1 MGNVVTS
8 IGFDEITVSGE
19 FNISGTAVQRG
30 FNCHLVV
37 VPSIIL
43 DIICTESEPNV
54 IFYVMGIPGD
64 MGLFGGGSFVR
75 SEHTSTGLTIPFSYS
90 ARGYHIERDYGIELS
105 GTPPRGRM
113 KPHENNP
120 SANPTHSIEMRAT
133 DNWAVDADPGE
144 ISLSFGDIQWTGIN
158 GTNPT
163 PPGSAW
169 VDPEFY
175 IEILPSSSICISFD
189 SVWDRANSYVGCT
202 ATLSTNLTPFNFD
215 GVGLETHVGGGDGT
229 GVIHMDG
236 SGNTLTWWN
245 DADTGGGYGIGLLV
259 PPPHAVD
266 WSGYGLCDWRE
277 DTHNP
282 RYDDVLVWGGFRKVP
297 EMDGKITWPLRSE
310 TETPDPPPLSMSGDE
325 FEYGEEVPVPLGE
338 LRALGTYV
346 KPPKELGEPH
356 FWGGPVVSLRVDRE
370 SHNKHNLYPKGSFEH
385 PLRFPIGI
393 PHLLDPMPDTNP
405 HFLVGAIRSDVDVD
419 IPELLDGRPSA
430 WVSYDYSVDGG
441 GIGSDEPVEF
451 TVNGAGTLFREF
463 KSNWLPRCEAFIA
476 YANATGNWA
485 VFPSGYFVHRANY
498 MLETYDDW
506 DWDDIY
512 AKTGYREEDE
522 DVVWWSSHRYL
533 LLSAGGPQS
542 ADEKEVIATLDY
554 YVESVSDDHVLDL
567 TGPSGKRGIECSLSG
582 PFTHEMVGIYDHSK
596 QRIVFDLA
604 EPLESIPD
612 LRHVHK
618 MTIHFDNGHVGDW
631 VLNGLRL
638 MHDDNEPVAL
648 VTMHEARHAYVSGGV
663 RGVVNG
669 LYPKALM
676 TSGNFRTYAGQE
688 ELAELIDW
696 NWTKTLLLMQDG
708 SAAWRLDNF
717 MVILSGA
724 CEGWQWSLPEN
735 WDEMVTDEDG
745 NTLTVG
751 YSFDLLEAQGRDID
765 LGYPAR
771 ISAYRWQTAPQLVY
785 KPHGVVCVQGGMHG
799 LSDRRSSSIPMIQR
813 KNLDM
818 ADWEDWRNDIGTD
831 ANGYFYFGDDIV
843 AEYEDGSPVFW
854 QYRIG
859 KKGNVVSRVYE
870 RQWIAHYFS
879 KAVTGGIDAML
890 DPWGFTWEA
899 FTIDGSIFVR
909 RLNRQQLTFGEPIL
923 VAQLGDDIS
932 QPAIT
937 RNHTGIIYVSVIV
950 EGAAEPV
957 TYISRDTAKTWE
969 QLSSDDDGG
978 GG

>member
-8 IGFDEITVSGE
+8 IGFDGITVSGE

-30 FNCHLVV
+30 FSCHVAVGHVV
-37 VPSIIL
+37 LNIT
-43 DIICTESEPNV
+43 TELAPNV
-54 IFYVMGIPGD
+54 IIYAMGIPED
-64 MGLFGGGSFVR
+64 KGLFGGGSFVR

-90 ARGYHIERDYGIELS
+90 AGGYHIERDYGIELS

-144 ISLSFGDIQWTGIN
+144 ASLSFGDIQWTGIN

-163 PPGSAW
+163 PPGSAL

-175 IEILPSSSICISFD
+175 IEILPSSSINISFD

-245 DADTGGGYGIGLLV
+245 DADTGGSYGVGLMV

-370 SHNKHNLYPKGSFEH
+370 SHIKHNLYPKGDLEH

-582 PFTHEMVGIYDHSK
+582 PFTHEMVGVYDHSK

-696 NWTKTLLLMQDG
+696 NWTKTLHLMQDG
-708 SAAWRLDNF
+708 SAAWRLDDF

-735 WDEMVTDEDG
+735 WDEMVTDENG

-785 KPHGVVCVQGGMHG
+785 KPRGVVCVQGGMHG
-799 LSDRRSSSIPMIQR
+799 LSPTRDTVGGLVVRDDGAKLEFKS
-813 KNLDM
+813 
-818 ADWEDWRNDIGTD
+818 D
-831 ANGYFYFGDDIV
+831 AHGYFAIGGDIV
-843 AEYEDGSPVFW
+843 RDFPELWEYS
-854 QYRIG
+854 IG
-859 KKGNVVSRVYE
+859 ATTFTRLYE
-870 RQWIAHYFS
+870 RQFQSAYYEFAQCRQPHLALDDAGRVWLAANDGRNNVRVYWRPSPQRGWTKLTDAFDDQSHEHPCITPMHDGRLVVSATH
-879 KAVTGGIDAML
+879 VT
-890 DPWGFTWEA
+890 
-899 FTIDGSIFVR
+899 
-909 RLNRQQLTFGEPIL
+909 
-923 VAQLGDDIS
+923 
-932 QPAIT
+932 T
-937 RNHTGIIYVSVIV
+937 REVDMV
-950 EGAAEPV
+950 ES
-957 TYISRDTAKTWE
+957 T
-969 QLSSDDDGG
+969 DDGRSWHELHA
-978 GG
+978 